1 MCTDQVAQPIDPDAI
16 AYAWQ
21 QVVRQILDLI
31 AAGTWPP
38 GRRIPS
44 EADLAYSFQVARVTV
59 RKGLAWLVE
68 QGVVVA
74 QQGRGTFVA
83 SDLPDPLPD
92 PPA

>member
-1 MCTDQVAQPIDPDAI
+1 VVQPVDPDAV

-21 QVVRQILDLI
+21 QVARQILDLI

-44 EADLAYSFQVARVTV
+44 EADLAYSFEVARVTV
-59 RKGLAWLVE
+59 RKGLSWLADHE
-68 QGVVVA
+68 VVVA

-83 SDLPDPLPD
+83 PALPDPLPD